1 MKIEQILEGAASLA
15 IAGHVH
21 PDGDCVGSCMGLYLY
36 LKKNMPGLAV
46 DIYLE
51 EPQDVFSYIQDIDR
65 AQTVCDPE
73 KSYDVFLTLDASSVE
88 RIGVAGCC
96 REKAGKT
103 VCIDHHF
110 TNPGIGMVNVIDADA
125 GSSCEVLYGLLDDEK
140 IDRAIAEALY
150 TGMIHDTGVFQYANT
165 RPQTMRIAAALM
177 EKGINFSRIIE
188 HSFYEKTYGQERIL
202 GRVLEKSGLYLNDRI
217 IVGAARKEDLEEF
230 DVTAKDMDGI
240 VSQLRLTRG
249 VQAAVFLYPASE
261 DSYKVSLR
269 AKGDVD
275 VSAVAGVFGGGGH
288 IRAAGCTIKGT
299 AEEVTELLLQEIK
312 KKL

>member
-1 MKIEQILEGAASLA
+1 MKIEQMLEGAATLA

-51 EPQDVFSYIQDIDR
+51 EPQDIFSYIKDIDQ
-65 AQTVCDPE
+65 AQTVCDP
-73 KSYDVFLTLDASSVE
+73 KKVYDVFLTLDASSVE

-96 REKAGKT
+96 LENAGKT
-103 VCIDHHF
+103 ICIDHHF

-125 GSSCEVLYGLLDDEK
+125 SSSCEVLYGLLDDGK
-140 IDRAIAEALY
+140 IDKAIAEALY

-165 RPQTMRIAAALM
+165 RPQTMKIAASLI

-188 HSFYEKTYGQERIL
+188 QSFYEKTYGQERIL
-202 GRVLEKSGLYLNDRI
+202 GRVLERSGLYLDDQV
-217 IVGAARKEDLEEF
+217 IVGVARKEDLDEF
-230 DVTAKDMDGI
+230 RVTAKDMDGI

-249 VQAAVFLYPASE
+249 IQAAIFLYPAPE

-288 IRAAGCTIKGT
+288 IRAAGCTVKGT
-299 AEEVTELLLQEIK
+299 VEEVTTLLLDEMK
-312 KKL
+312 KRL

>member
-1 MKIEQILEGAASLA
+1 MKIEQMLEGAATLA

-46 DIYLE
+46 DIFLE
-51 EPQDVFSYIQDIDR
+51 EPQDVFSYIQDIDKV
-65 AQTVCDPE
+65 QTVCDPE
-73 KSYDVFLTLDASSVE
+73 KAYDVFLTLDASSLD

-103 VCIDHHF
+103 ICIDHHI

-125 GSSCEVLYGLLDDEK
+125 SSSCEVLYGLLEDEK
-140 IDRAIAEALY
+140 IDKAVSEALY
-150 TGMIHDTGVFQYANT
+150 TGMIHDTGVFQYVNT
-165 RPQTMRIAAALM
+165 RPQTMRTAAALM
-177 EKGINFSRIIE
+177 EKGINFSWIIE
-188 HSFYEKTYGQERIL
+188 HSFYEKTHGQGRIL
-202 GRVLEKSGLYLNDRI
+202 GHVLEKSRLYLDGRV
-217 IVGAARKEDLEEF
+217 IVGVVRKEDLEEF

-249 VQAAVFLYPASE
+249 IRAAIFLYPAAE

-275 VSAVAGVFGGGGH
+275 VSAVAGAFGGGGH
-288 IRAAGCTIKGT
+288 IRAAGCTINGT
-299 AEEVTELLLQEIK
+299 AEEVTEQLLKEMT